1 MRKLFLNGWNL
12 LLVVILLGGLLVSLS
27 AALASVPSFAVPG
40 LVPVGL
46 VIVIEVLVTQ
56 RIVVASRLSWG
67 DQGRLRG
74 LEWALILAIVRIW
87 VLLTDGR
94 GVIEQV
100 TPWLRDP
107 VAFFTQRYMVHVALV
122 FIIWVIATG
131 LGHQVLLW
139 SAEIARIPQLSRHTI
154 ERSHVDAEQAEA
166 VRRFDSQLIGLV
178 TLALLLAVFALRG
191 ESTQFQLLQPNIA
204 RVGGGAFAAA
214 LVALLL
220 HSAAHLRQITDSWSL
235 DGAQVEAGV
244 IQNWQRMGLLVMAV
258 ALIVGPLLAPLA
270 LLVPPLPLIPLI
282 NILLVTGTL
291 LGTLLLF
298 VVALL
303 LTPFVWLLSLLHG
316 KSDFKPPTITPFVPP
331 QIPVA
336 PAAGERP
343 LAPGLIFWS
352 CLLVLLAIALLRYL
366 QQHADILRWLRR
378 WRVGRWLLQ
387 SWSRLWRDV
396 GEWVALVTDTVR
408 RRLRHNPATPHR
420 PPRPRSPQGH
430 LRALYQELV
439 RAGEAKGIAHPPSAT
454 PFEYSSALGSAVP
467 PVEPD
472 VTALTDLYVQAEYGP
487 LLPDDEDLRRG
498 RQRWR
503 RIQHWLGG
511 TGQVVGAAVQKG
523 RLRVRQKPKS

>member
-12 LLVVILLGGLLVSLS
+12 LLVVILLGGVLTSLS
-27 AALASVPSFAVPG
+27 AALASLPGFAVPG

-46 VIVIEVLVTQ
+46 VIVVEALITQ

-74 LEWALILAIVRIW
+74 LEWVLILAVVRVW
-87 VLLTDGR
+87 ALLTDG
-94 GVIEQV
+94 GSVSEQI

-107 VAFFTQRYMVHVALV
+107 VSFFNQRYMVHVLLA
-122 FIIWVIATG
+122 FITWSMATG

-139 SAEIARIPQLSRHTI
+139 SAEVIPLPQLSRQTI

-166 VRRFDSQLIGLV
+166 VRRFDNQLIGV
-178 TLALLLAVFALRG
+178 VALALLLASFALRD
-191 ESTQFQLLQPNIA
+191 ERTQFQLLQPSIA
-204 RVGGGAFAAA
+204 RAGGGAFAAA

-220 HSAAHLRQITDSWSL
+220 HSAAHLRQITDGWSL

-244 IQNWQRMGLLVMAV
+244 VQNWQRMGLLVIAG
-258 ALIVGPLLAPLA
+258 AFILGPLLGPLA
-270 LLVPPLPLIPLI
+270 LLVPPLPLVPLI
-282 NILLVTGTL
+282 NVLLIAATL

-298 VVALL
+298 LVTIVI
-303 LTPFVWLLSLLHG
+303 TPFIWLLSFLQG
-316 KSDFKPPTITPFVPP
+316 KPDFKPPAITPFVPP

-343 LAPGLIFWS
+343 LVPGLIFWS
-352 CLLVLLAIALLRYL
+352 CVLVLLAIALLRYL
-366 QQHADILRWLRR
+366 QQHSDLLRWLGR
-378 WRVGRWLLQ
+378 WRIGRWLLH
-387 SWSRLWRDV
+387 SLSRLWRDV
-396 GEWVALVTDTVR
+396 SQWTDLVTQSLR
-408 RRLRHNPATPHR
+408 RRIRHSPHESHR
-420 PPRPRSPQGH
+420 RPRPRSPHGH
-430 LRALYQELV
+430 LRALYHELV
-439 RAGEAKGIAHPPSAT
+439 RAGEAKGIVHEPSAT
-454 PFEYSSALGSAVP
+454 PFEYSSALGTAVP

-472 VTALTDLYVQAEYGP
+472 VAALTDLYVQAEYGP

-511 TGQVVGAAVQKG
+511 TGQAVGAVVEKG
-523 RLRVRQKPKS
+523 RIRIRQKPRS